1 MPNFSLTTGYAIEA
15 LACLAR
21 QGPEA
26 MLVREIADCTQM
38 PLPYLAKIIQ
48 RLGEAGIV
56 GSKRGYKGGVKLLR
70 KPEQISL
77 LQINAAVEGGRPG
90 QDSGGLAENAR
101 PNTFWEAFQQAYR
114 AQLAAMTL
122 ADVLAYETPPPEDA
136 AHANA
141 AERG

>member
-26 MLVREIADCTQM
+26 MLVREIADCTLM
-38 PLPYLAKIIQ
+38 PLPYLAKIIH

-56 GSKRGYKGGVKLLR
+56 ESKRGYKGGVKLLR
-70 KPEQISL
+70 QPEQISL

-90 QDSGGLAENAR
+90 QDSAGPAANAR
-101 PNTFWEAFQQAYR
+101 ANTFWAAFQQAYR

-122 ADVLAYETPPPEDA
+122 ADVLAYEPPRPEGA
-136 AHANA
+136 AHAGA
-141 AERG
+141 AG